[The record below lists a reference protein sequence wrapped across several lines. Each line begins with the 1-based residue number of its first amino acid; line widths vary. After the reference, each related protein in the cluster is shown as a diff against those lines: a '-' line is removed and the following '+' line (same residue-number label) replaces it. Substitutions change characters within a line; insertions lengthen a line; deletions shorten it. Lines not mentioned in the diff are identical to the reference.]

1 VSKALLSGL
10 SVFLPSHNE
19 EGNVERVVRG
29 FCSTLSQL
37 AEHYEVIVVDDGS
50 RDRTGEIADRL
61 AAQDAHVKVVHH
73 PVNRG
78 YGGAVISG
86 IQAATLPYVLLC
98 DGDGQFDPADVKLL
112 AARIGDH
119 DVVIGRRGRRADHL
133 MRRVNGK
140 SWTLLMRFL
149 FGIKVDDIDC
159 GFKLFRRDVLDG
171 IELHA
176 RGAMIST
183 ELMARMAGRGARICE
198 VEVRHLPR
206 IAGEQSGNTIKVVA
220 RAFRELSTLY
230 KEIRSARKG
239 S

>member
-29 FCSTLSQL
+29 FCSTLPQL
-37 AEHYEVIVVDDGS
+37 AERYEVIVVDDGS

-112 AARIGDH
+112 ASRIGDH

-149 FGIKVDDIDC
+149 FGLRVDDIDC
-159 GFKLFRRDVLDG
+159 GFKLFRRDILDG

-206 IAGEQSGNTIKVVA
+206 IAGEQSGNTVKVVA

-230 KEIRSARKG
+230 KEIKSARKG
-239 S
+239 P

>member
-1 VSKALLSGL
+1 MAE
-10 SVFLPSHNE
+10 PSSPA
-19 EGNVERVVRG
+19 
-29 FCSTLSQL
+29 FKPP
-37 AEHYEVIVVDDGS
+37 HYPMY
-50 RDRTGEIADRL
+50 L
-61 AAQDAHVKVVHH
+61 F
-73 PVNRG
+73 
-78 YGGAVISG
+78 
-86 IQAATLPYVLLC
+86 C

-112 AARIGDH
+112 ASRIGDH

-140 SWTLLMRFL
+140 SWTLLMRVL

-159 GFKLFRRDVLDG
+159 GFKLFRRDMLDG

-176 RGAMIST
+176 KGAMIST
-183 ELMARMAGRGARICE
+183 ELMARLAGRGARICE
-198 VEVRHLPR
+198 VDVRHLPR